1 MCLKPRSALCQR
13 GQPLWLLSVAT
24 GTEQPSYGNRK
35 MAWIKQ
41 VVLGW
46 SSLARGEEHLPQ
58 THSSSQTSP
67 DHCLF
72 SLNSGWFLTLNY
84 LVGFPGVP
92 RGVSMEFSSL
102 QWDKNVCDL
111 VLTCQQ
117 TLEEN
122 NRSLHR
128 KTFHLFYKGVK
139 ISGTKK
145 KLYWSILKTQP
156 AIFFLIM
163 KNILPKKLFQKTSC
177 IQQARGRK
185 PALRQHFRQHLIKS
199 QSFECCLPH
208 HIVFP
213 GVI

>member
-46 SSLARGEEHLPQ
+46 SSLARGEKHLPQ

-92 RGVSMEFSSL
+92 RGLSMEFSSL

-128 KTFHLFYKGVK
+128 KTFHLFCKGVK

-145 KLYWSILKTQP
+145 KAVLKHLKNPTCNLFSHYEEYFTKKTLSKNLLHP
-156 AIFFLIM
+156 AS
-163 KNILPKKLFQKTSC
+163 T
-177 IQQARGRK
+177 R
-185 PALRQHFRQHLIKS
+185 
-199 QSFECCLPH
+199 
-208 HIVFP
+208 
-213 GVI
+213 